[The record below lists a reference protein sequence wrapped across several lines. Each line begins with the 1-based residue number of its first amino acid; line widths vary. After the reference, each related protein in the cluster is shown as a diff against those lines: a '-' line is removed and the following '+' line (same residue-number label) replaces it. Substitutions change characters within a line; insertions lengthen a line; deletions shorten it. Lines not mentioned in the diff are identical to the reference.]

1 MLKHIILALVAILC
15 LLTSHAKASNAVTN
29 LPANTITV
37 SATVDKKDLLV
48 IRSDKLWFSH
58 ISGNLPTNIVVNGN
72 AWNPN
77 WDGDEESGTYAMKNP
92 PRFLPMRRRLAPLSV
107 KHEQTDKAKVKVL
120 EFPEEFN
127 EWFLIIELNNIESKG
142 PARID
147 MTISWKDSD
156 LVPIVLPRYTVPT
169 TKPSPTPV
177 GLM

>member
-1 MLKHIILALVAILC
+1 MLKHIILALVA
-15 LLTSHAKASNAVTN
+15 AVAIQVSAANTYTN

-37 SATVDKKDLLV
+37 SATIYKKDLLV
-48 IRSDKLWFSH
+48 IRSDNLWFSH

-77 WDGDEESGTYAMKNP
+77 WDGDEESGTYAMKDP

-147 MTISWKDSD
+147 VTISWKDSD